1 MKSWFEHEEA
11 RDPERRKNRLK
22 RIAHESQEQDEGQ
35 IERWLELGGK
45 MLDDD
50 DDPNSSVA

>member
-1 MKSWFEHEEA
+1 MKYWFEHEEA
-11 RDPERRKNRLK
+11 SDPERRKSRLQ